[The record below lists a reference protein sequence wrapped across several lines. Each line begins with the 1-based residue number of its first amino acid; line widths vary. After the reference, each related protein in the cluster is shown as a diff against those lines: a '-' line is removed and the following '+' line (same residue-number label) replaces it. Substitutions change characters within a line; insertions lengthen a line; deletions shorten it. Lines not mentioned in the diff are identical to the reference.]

1 MVVLPPRF
9 LLFYPIQN
17 DHWCPWL
24 VTVKPLPQ
32 SWSQT
37 CNVQSLTHFISI
49 YFAINVK
56 KIYICKQIHWI
67 LSSILIIPQFTIYFL
82 NTRILANT
90 SLWSKTARNG
100 EGFFHSCAFTFH
112 LKGYCTQFVD
122 SAIHNKFITMNQPN
136 MFATNKI
143 KYSLTIFHADF

>member
-1 MVVLPPRF
+1 MLELKFESLCLFRWCMVVLPPRF

-24 VTVKPLPQ
+24 VTVKPLLQ

-56 KIYICKQIHWI
+56 KKYTCKQIHWI
-67 LSSILIIPQFTIYFL
+67 LSSILIIPYHMIYFL
-82 NTRILANT
+82 NTRILAFVKIETVVLPKEVANVQH
-90 SLWSKTARNG
+90 LLYWST
-100 EGFFHSCAFTFH
+100 HSINLH
-112 LKGYCTQFVD
+112 E
-122 SAIHNKFITMNQPN
+122 
-136 MFATNKI
+136 
-143 KYSLTIFHADF
+143 

>member
-32 SWSQT
+32 SCSQT
-37 CNVQSLTHFISI
+37 FNAQSLTHFISI

-67 LSSILIIPQFTIYFL
+67 LSSILIIPQFIIYFL

-90 SLWSKTARNG
+90 SLWSKQLETERVS
-100 EGFFHSCAFTFH
+100 FTHVHLHFIWKDIVHSLWIQQSTINSLLWINLIC
-112 LKGYCTQFVD
+112 LPQ
-122 SAIHNKFITMNQPN
+122 
-136 MFATNKI
+136 I
-143 KYSLTIFHADF
+143 K